1 MHATCICSA
10 TTRSSPFERRAGIT
24 QTLVGPI
31 PPPRSPTPA
40 SAPLAG
46 PGGASLVVVAALVN
60 ADIIF
65 FIPLAGFGVIMFST

>member
-1 MHATCICSA
+1 MLTYADVCSA
-10 TTRSSPFERRAGIT
+10 YVSSSPFERADIT

>member
-1 MHATCICSA
+1 MLSI
-10 TTRSSPFERRAGIT
+10 RQLSSPFERAGIT

-46 PGGASLVVVAALVN
+46 PGGASLASLVVVAALVN